1 MKYFMW
7 INGMDAYSRSQNMRA
22 PIALLLMLLSA
33 AALAQDTG
41 EATTLPGPRADFV
54 ALDRNLDGYVSK
66 VEALANPEV
75 HKRFAAFDR
84 DQDVRLSEAEYALVM
99 EDNHRRILHDSLI
112 TARVE
117 AALLA
122 EKGIPS
128 LSISVETYEGRVQL
142 SGFVDA
148 PDIVS
153 RAGRVT
159 AGVSGVRSVHNKI
172 TVR

>member
-1 MKYFMW
+1 M
-7 INGMDAYSRSQNMRA
+7 RRA
-22 PIALLLMLLSA
+22 PIVHRTMTIRAALSLLLLSSHA
-33 AALAQDTG
+33 AWAQYT
-41 EATTLPGPRADFV
+41 EPARADFL
-54 ALDRNLDGYVSK
+54 ALDRNRDGTISK

-75 HKRFAAFDR
+75 QKRFAGFDHDR
-84 DQDVRLSEAEYALVM
+84 DGLLSETEYAAAM
-99 EDNHRRILHDSLI
+99 EDNQKRILQDSVI
-112 TARVE
+112 TARVK

-142 SGFVDA
+142 SGFVRA

-159 AGVSGVRSVHNKI
+159 AGVSGVRSVHNNI
-172 TVR
+172 SVR

>member
-1 MKYFMW
+1 MW
-7 INGMDAYSRSQNMRA
+7 INGCDAYIRSSETNMRA
-22 PIALLLMLLSA
+22 FITLLSLLTST
-33 AALAQDTG
+33 AALAQNTG
-41 EATTLPGPRADFV
+41 EVTALPGPRADFV
-54 ALDRNLDGYVSK
+54 ALDRNRDGYISK

-84 DQDVRLSEAEYALVM
+84 DRDGRLSEAEYVAVM
-99 EDNHRRILHDSLI
+99 EDNDKRIFEDSVI
-112 TARVE
+112 TARVK

-142 SGFVDA
+142 SGFVKA

-159 AGVSGVRSVHNKI
+159 AGVSGVRTVHNNI
-172 TVR
+172 SVR